1 MEFSNKLKE
10 IYKELYSYDGELDM
24 LHILLKT
31 EKISKKNKNYYKTL
45 PIFGKTDRNSCFV
58 KDFYNYYDKD
68 DTISNMYYSY
78 IKKHIK
84 PLFAETK
91 IIVQKTPNLRVH
103 IPNNS
108 NIGRRK
114 SDPNNEIIGL
124 HNDSEFGHPEEE
136 INLVLALTDMFN
148 TNSIYYEAKPNS
160 NLHYNKYNNIKL
172 KENELWYGN
181 LNKCNHYNRINKT
194 NKTRISID
202 FRVITFREFKTTNKL
217 SATSNKKFTID
228 DYYMLI

>member
-10 IYKELYSYDGELDM
+10 IYKERYSFNGELDM
-24 LHILLKT
+24 LHTLLNT
-31 EKISKKNKNYYKTL
+31 EKVSINNKKYYETF
-45 PIFGKTDRNSCFV
+45 PIFGKNDRNSCFV
-58 KDFYNYYDKD
+58 KDFYDYYDKD
-68 DTISNMYYSY
+68 DEISKMYYSY
-78 IKKHIK
+78 IKNHIK
-84 PLFAETK
+84 PLFAVSE

-136 INLVLALTDMFN
+136 INFVLALTDMFD
-148 TNSIYYEAKPNS
+148 TNSIYYESKPNS
-160 NLHYNKYNNIKL
+160 NLLYDKYNNIKL
-172 KENELWYGN
+172 KKNELWYGN

-194 NKTRISID
+194 YKTRISID
-202 FRVITFREFKTTNKL
+202 FRVIPFKEFKTTNKL
-217 SATSNKKFTID
+217 SATSNKKFTIG
-228 DYYMLI
+228 DYYIVI